1 MKKTSISFCIYGLF
15 ILFLS
20 CSESN
25 SVSVIS
31 NCDKQSEIIDETSYN
46 LVNTSNYVITGI
58 VLNEDCLDVT
68 IGSSGCDANNWT
80 MNLFSTNNFS
90 NTNPIQRN
98 IKVELVNQEACA
110 AAFQKTVSFDLTP
123 LRVSTQTQI
132 IFNIDGWNEQIVY
145 NY

>member
-1 MKKTSISFCIYGLF
+1 MKKTILLYFCAMFLV
-15 ILFLS
+15 FLS
-20 CSESN
+20 CSESKD
-25 SVSVIS
+25 VSVNP
-31 NCDKQSEIIDETSYN
+31 NCDKQSEIIDEASYN
-46 LVNTSNYVITGI
+46 LVNTSNYVITGVVI
-58 VLNEDCLDVT
+58 NQDCLDVT

-98 IKVELVNQEACA
+98 VKVELVNQEACA

-123 LRVSTQTQI
+123 LRVSAQTQI
-132 IFNIDGWNEQIVY
+132 IFNIDGWSEQIVY